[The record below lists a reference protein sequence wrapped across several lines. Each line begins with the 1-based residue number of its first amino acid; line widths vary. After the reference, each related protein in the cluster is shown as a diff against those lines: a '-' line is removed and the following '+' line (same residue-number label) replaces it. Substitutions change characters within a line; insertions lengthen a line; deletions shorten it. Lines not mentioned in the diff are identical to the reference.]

1 MVQWTLIV
9 HKAFTVFSD
18 VVDDVIIEQSAVLLR
33 GYVIQQATAE
43 DPNIHVRHE
52 DLGGRPQ
59 EEDDPQI
66 KGRLAMKLLEEVFR
80 DGKGYTFA
88 YDYLVSA
95 VQANCAQDVFMS
107 VARSIFEDGINWGR
121 VVALFQ
127 LAYRLIYQALT
138 QNHTE
143 IIKRVISWFLQ
154 FMKEHISA
162 WIRQQGGWVSRTR
175 HGPPHTENAHTPA
188 RKYISTNPDTSHLGI
203 HRHTNPVTQLLYC
216 RLLLKFNGTHMII
229 KQCWVLGLDF
239 KRLSVMEHAVAQRT
253 GIGRTCANVYRTR
266 G

>member
-1 MVQWTLIV
+1 MADWNNGEKTDENEL
-9 HKAFTVFSD
+9 KGATGGDD

-66 KGRLAMKLLEEVFR
+66 KGVAEQLLKIADDLNKNVELQR
-80 DGKGYTFA
+80 
-88 YDYLVSA
+88 LVSA

-162 WIRQQGGWVSRTR
+162 WIRQQGGWKNPLRC
-175 HGPPHTENAHTPA
+175 HGIPESENSPT
-188 RKYISTNPDTSHLGI
+188 
-203 HRHTNPVTQLLYC
+203 
-216 RLLLKFNGTHMII
+216 
-229 KQCWVLGLDF
+229 
-239 KRLSVMEHAVAQRT
+239 
-253 GIGRTCANVYRTR
+253 
-266 G
+266 